1 MQKCKK
7 IGLMVFYTL
16 PILVEFIVIFIFG
29 FGLLYREKQSGNQS
43 KIIEVLVYDIMWLA
57 LIKWTKIRV
66 AIVMKTVRKMINQKN
81 TKNRFNS

>member
-1 MQKCKK
+1 
-7 IGLMVFYTL
+7 MVFYTL

-57 LIKWTKIRV
+57 LIK
-66 AIVMKTVRKMINQKN
+66 
-81 TKNRFNS
+81 